1 MALTPIVVAYAV
13 LGLVVG
19 LIADRLSA
27 RWPAHEEGPHA
38 GGRVRSRDWRT
49 IVLTLGGA
57 AAFAALAGRWT
68 EPRDLAI
75 LSVYFAALLVLMAT
89 DLDQKLLPDVI
100 TLPLIV
106 VALVL
111 TVTGTN
117 PLLAGKDLPIA
128 SALMAGIGAPV
139 LLFGLDVV
147 VKGALGMGDLKL
159 VAGLGLMSG
168 VTRLF
173 SGLVVASIASAALLI
188 VLIVAHRLTMKTAIP
203 FGPILI
209 LGGILAAL
217 AP

>member
-1 MALTPIVVAYAV
+1 VVVTPLVVAFAI
-13 LGLVVG
+13 LGLIVG
-19 LIADRLSA
+19 LAADRLSA
-27 RWPAHEEGPHA
+27 RWPAHDDGA
-38 GGRVRSRDWRT
+38 VRPRDWRT
-49 IVLTLGGA
+49 AVLAVGGA
-57 AAFAALAGRWT
+57 LAFAALAGRWS

-75 LSVYFAALLVLMAT
+75 LGVYFGALFVLMAT

-106 VALVL
+106 VGLLL
-111 TVTGTN
+111 TVTGLN

-128 SALMAGIGAPV
+128 SALIAGIGAPV
-139 LLFGLDVV
+139 LLFALDVV

-173 SGLVVASIASAALLI
+173 AGLVIASIASAVILI
-188 VLIVAHRLTMKTAIP
+188 VLIVARRLTMKTAIP

-209 LGGILAAL
+209 LGGMLAAL

>member
-1 MALTPIVVAYAV
+1 VTPIVVGYAV
-13 LGLVVG
+13 LGLIIG
-19 LIADRLSA
+19 SAADRLSA
-27 RWPAHEEGPHA
+27 RWPAHE
-38 GGRVRSRDWRT
+38 GGAVRGRDWRT
-49 IVLTLGGA
+49 VVMAAGGA
-57 AAFAALAGRWT
+57 AAFAALAARWT
-68 EPRDLAI
+68 EPRDLSI

-89 DLDQKLLPDVI
+89 DLDQKLLPDLI

-111 TVTGTN
+111 SVTGLN
-117 PLLAGKDLPIA
+117 PLLAGKDLPVV
-128 SALMAGIGAPV
+128 SALLAGIGAPV
-139 LLFGLDVV
+139 LLFALDVV

-159 VAGLGLMSG
+159 VAGLGLLSG

-173 SGLVVASIASAALLI
+173 SGLVVASIASAVVLI
-188 VLIVAHRLTMKTAIP
+188 VLIAARRLTLRTAIP

>member
-1 MALTPIVVAYAV
+1 VTLAPIVIPYAV
-13 LGLVVG
+13 LGLIVG
-19 LIADRLSA
+19 LAADRLSA
-27 RWPAHEEGPHA
+27 RWPSHDDGA
-38 GGRVRSRDWRT
+38 VRARDWRT
-49 IVLTLGGA
+49 VLLAGGGA

-68 EPRDLAI
+68 EPLDLLV

-89 DLDQKLLPDVI
+89 DLDQKLLPDLI
-100 TLPLIV
+100 TLPVIV

-111 TVTGTN
+111 TVTGLN
-117 PLLAGKDLPIA
+117 PLLANKEMPIA
-128 SALMAGIGAPV
+128 SALIAGIGAPV
-139 LLFGLDVV
+139 LLFALDIV

-159 VAGLGLMSG
+159 VAGLGLLSG

-173 SGLVVASIASAALLI
+173 GGLVVASIASAAVLILLI
-188 VLIVAHRLTMKTAIP
+188 LARRLTMRTAIP

>member
-1 MALTPIVVAYAV
+1 LTPIVVAYAV

-19 LIADRLSA
+19 LLADRLSA
-27 RWPAHEEGPHA
+27 RWPTHE
-38 GGRVRSRDWRT
+38 GGAVRTRDWRT
-49 IVLTLGGA
+49 IVLMLGGA

-75 LSVYFAALLVLMAT
+75 LSIYFAALLVLMAT
-89 DLDQKLLPDVI
+89 DLDQKLLPDLI

-106 VALVL
+106 LALVL
-111 TVTGTN
+111 TVTGLN
-117 PLLAGKDLPIA
+117 PLLAGKELPIA
-128 SALMAGIGAPV
+128 SALLAGIGAPV
-139 LLFGLDVV
+139 LLFVLDVV

-173 SGLVVASIASAALLI
+173 SGLVVASIASAVLLI
-188 VLIVAHRLTMKTAIP
+188 VLIVAGRLSLKTAIP

>member
-1 MALTPIVVAYAV
+1 M
-13 LGLVVG
+13 
-19 LIADRLSA
+19 
-27 RWPAHEEGPHA
+27 
-38 GGRVRSRDWRT
+38 DWRT
-49 IVLTLGGA
+49 AALSVGGA
-57 AAFAALAGRWT
+57 VAFAALAGRWS

-75 LSVYFAALLVLMAT
+75 LGVYFAALLVLMAT
-89 DLDQKLLPDVI
+89 DLDQKLLPDLI

-106 VALVL
+106 AALIL
-111 TVTGTN
+111 TVTGLN

-128 SALMAGIGAPV
+128 SALIAGIGAP
-139 LLFGLDVV
+139 LLLYVLDVV

-173 SGLVVASIASAALLI
+173 GGLVVASIASAVVLL
-188 VLIVAHRLTMKTAIP
+188 VLIGAGRLTMRTAIP

-209 LGGILAAL
+209 LGGMLAAL

>member
-1 MALTPIVVAYAV
+1 VAVSALVVGYAL

-19 LIADRLSA
+19 LLADRLAA
-27 RWPAHEEGPHA
+27 RWPSHE
-38 GGRVRSRDWRT
+38 GGEVRARDWRT
-49 IVLTLGGA
+49 AVLAAGGA
-57 AAFAALAGRWT
+57 AAFAALAGRWS
-68 EPRDLAI
+68 EPLDLGI

-89 DLDQKLLPDVI
+89 DLDQKLLPDIV

-106 VALVL
+106 AALIL
-111 TVTGTN
+111 TLSGLN
-117 PLLAGKDLPIA
+117 PLLADKELPIA
-128 SALMAGIGAPV
+128 SALLAGIGAPL
-139 LLFGLDVV
+139 LLFALDVV

-173 SGLVVASIASAALLI
+173 GGLVVASIASAVILI
-188 VLIVAHRLTMKTAIP
+188 VLIASRRLTMRTAIP

-209 LGGILAAL
+209 LGGMLAAL

>member
-1 MALTPIVVAYAV
+1 LTPIVVAYAV

-19 LIADRLSA
+19 LLADRLSA
-27 RWPAHEEGPHA
+27 RWPTHE
-38 GGRVRSRDWRT
+38 GGAVRTRDWRT
-49 IVLTLGGA
+49 IVLMLGGA

-75 LSVYFAALLVLMAT
+75 LSIYFAALLVLMAT
-89 DLDQKLLPDVI
+89 DLDQKLLPDLL

-106 VALVL
+106 LALVL
-111 TVTGTN
+111 TVTGLN
-117 PLLAGKDLPIA
+117 PLLAGKELPIA
-128 SALMAGIGAPV
+128 SALLAGIGAPV
-139 LLFGLDVV
+139 LLFVLDVV

-173 SGLVVASIASAALLI
+173 SGLVVASIASAVLLI
-188 VLIVAHRLTMKTAIP
+188 VLIVAGRLSLKTAIP

>member
-1 MALTPIVVAYAV
+1 VSLTPLVVAYAV
-13 LGLVVG
+13 LGMIVG
-19 LIADRLSA
+19 LAADRLSA
-27 RWPAHEEGPHA
+27 RWPAHDDGS
-38 GGRVRSRDWRT
+38 VRPPDWRT
-49 IVLTLGGA
+49 AVLGLGGA
-57 AAFAALAGRWT
+57 FAFAALAARWS

-75 LSVYFAALLVLMAT
+75 LSAYFGALLLLMAT
-89 DLDQKLLPDVI
+89 DLDQKLLPDLI
-100 TLPLIV
+100 TAPLIV
-106 VALVL
+106 VGLVL
-111 TVTGTN
+111 TVTGLN

-128 SALMAGIGAPV
+128 SALIAGIGAPV
-139 LLFGLDVV
+139 LLFALDVV

-173 SGLVVASIASAALLI
+173 GGLVVASIASAVILV
-188 VLIVAHRLTMKTAIP
+188 VLIVARRLTMKTAIP

>member
-1 MALTPIVVAYAV
+1 LTPIIVAYAV

-19 LIADRLSA
+19 LAADRLSA
-27 RWPAHEEGPHA
+27 RWPAYEGGPHD
-38 GGRVRSRDWRT
+38 GGAIRRRDWRT
-49 IVLTLGGA
+49 VALALGGA
-57 AAFAALAGRWT
+57 LAFAALAGRWT
-68 EPRDLAI
+68 EPRELAV
-75 LSVYFAALLVLMAT
+75 LTVYFAVLLVLMAT
-89 DLDQKLLPDVI
+89 DLDQKLLPDLV

-106 VALVL
+106 AALVL
-111 TVTGTN
+111 TVTGLN
-117 PLLAGKDLPIA
+117 PLLAGKELPIA
-128 SALMAGIGAPV
+128 SALIAGIGAPV
-139 LLFGLDVV
+139 LLFALDMV

-173 SGLVVASIASAALLI
+173 SGLVVASIASAVLLI
-188 VLIVAHRLTMKTAIP
+188 VLIVARRLTMKTAIP

>member
-1 MALTPIVVAYAV
+1 MPVTPIVVAFFV
-13 LGLVVG
+13 LGLMVG
-19 LIADRLSA
+19 LAADRLSA
-27 RWPAHEEGPHA
+27 RWPAHE
-38 GGRVRSRDWRT
+38 GGAVRARDWRT
-49 IVLTLGGA
+49 VAMAAGGA
-57 AAFAALAGRWT
+57 AAFAALAARWA

-75 LSVYFAALLVLMAT
+75 LGVYFAVLLVLMAT
-89 DLDQKLLPDVI
+89 DLDQKLLPDLL

-111 TVTGTN
+111 TVAGLN
-117 PLLAGKDLPIA
+117 PLLAGKDLPVV
-128 SALMAGIGAPV
+128 SAVIAGIGAPL
-139 LLFGLDVV
+139 LLFALDVV

-173 SGLVVASIASAALLI
+173 SGLVVASIASAVLLL
-188 VLIVAHRLTMKTAIP
+188 VLIVARRLTLRTAIP

>member
-1 MALTPIVVAYAV
+1 VDQALLIGGFAI
-13 LGLVVG
+13 VG
-19 LIADRLSA
+19 LLVGLGADRLAA
-27 RWPAHEEGPHA
+27 RWPAHE
-38 GGRVRSRDWRT
+38 GGAVRARDWRT
-49 IVLTLGGA
+49 VALAGGGA
-57 AAFAALAGRWT
+57 LAFAALAGRWT

-100 TLPLIV
+100 TLPLIA
-106 VALVL
+106 VAFVL
-111 TVTGTN
+111 TLTGLN

-128 SALMAGIGAPV
+128 SALLAGIGAPV
-139 LLFGLDVV
+139 LLFVLDVV

-159 VAGLGLMSG
+159 VAGLGLLSG

-173 SGLVVASIASAALLI
+173 GGLVVASIASAI
-188 VLIVAHRLTMKTAIP
+188 VLVILIVAGRLTMKTAIP

-209 LGGILAAL
+209 LGGMLAAL

>member
-1 MALTPIVVAYAV
+1 MALTPLVVAYAV

-19 LIADRLSA
+19 LAADRLAA
-27 RWPAHEEGPHA
+27 RWPAHE
-38 GGRVRSRDWRT
+38 GGAVRSLDWRT
-49 IVLTLGGA
+49 VVLALGGA
-57 AAFAALAGRWT
+57 TAFAALAARWT
-68 EPRDLAI
+68 DPRDLAI
-75 LSVYFAALLVLMAT
+75 LTAYFAALLVLMAT
-89 DLDQKLLPDVI
+89 DLDQKLLPDLI

-111 TVTGTN
+111 TLTGLN
-117 PLLAGKDLPIA
+117 PLLAGKELPIA
-128 SALMAGIGAPV
+128 SALLAGIGAPV
-139 LLFGLDVV
+139 LLFALDVV

-159 VAGLGLMSG
+159 VAGLGLLSG

-173 SGLVVASIASAALLI
+173 GGLVVASIASAVILV
-188 VLIVAHRLTMKTAIP
+188 VLIVAGRLTMKTAIP

>member
-1 MALTPIVVAYAV
+1 MSLTLLVVAFAV

-19 LIADRLSA
+19 LAADRLSA
-27 RWPAHEEGPHA
+27 RWPAHDDGA
-38 GGRVRSRDWRT
+38 VRPLDWRT
-49 IVLTLGGA
+49 AVLAFGGA
-57 AAFAALAGRWT
+57 IAFAALAGRWSD
-68 EPRDLAI
+68 PRDLAI
-75 LSVYFAALLVLMAT
+75 LSVYFGALLLLMAT
-89 DLDQKLLPDVI
+89 DLDQKLLPDLI

-106 VALVL
+106 VGLLL
-111 TVTGTN
+111 TVTGLN

-128 SALMAGIGAPV
+128 SALIAGIGAPV
-139 LLFGLDVV
+139 LLFALDVV

-173 SGLVVASIASAALLI
+173 AGLVVASIASAVILI
-188 VLIVAHRLTMKTAIP
+188 VLIVARRLTMRTAIP

-209 LGGILAAL
+209 LGGMLAAL